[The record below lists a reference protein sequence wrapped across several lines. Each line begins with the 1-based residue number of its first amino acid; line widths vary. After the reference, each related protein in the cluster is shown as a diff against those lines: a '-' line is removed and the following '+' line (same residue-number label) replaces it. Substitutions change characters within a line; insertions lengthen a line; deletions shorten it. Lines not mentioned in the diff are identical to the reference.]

1 MHFVRLANE
10 LLKDEES
17 AWDNHVLACNFAKYS
32 PVLKICG
39 LTFLAHA
46 VHPSTRFSTWMNNK
60 MQSVEQGW
68 TAEW

>member
-17 AWDNHVLACNFAKYS
+17 AWDNHVTCNFAKYS

-46 VHPSTRFSTWMNNK
+46 VHPSTRFSMWMNNK